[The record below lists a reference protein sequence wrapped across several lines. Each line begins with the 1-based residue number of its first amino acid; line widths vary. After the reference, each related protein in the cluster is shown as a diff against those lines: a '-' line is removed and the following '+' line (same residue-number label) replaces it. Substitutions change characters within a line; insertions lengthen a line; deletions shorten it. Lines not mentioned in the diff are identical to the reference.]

1 MSKRLNL
8 KIYGRVQGVFFR
20 DSVRRRAKKLDLV
33 GSAVNQKDGTVQVI
47 AEGQEENLK
56 QLIKWCYNGPILAR
70 VDKIDIDWQEA
81 TGQFDKFEIKY

>member
-1 MSKRLNL
+1 MDKRLIL
-8 KIYGRVQGVFFR
+8 KIHGRVQGVFFR

-33 GSAVNQKDGTVQVI
+33 GSVANQEDGTVQVI